1 VQGQRFSSSN
11 HIRVEL
17 RVNQRNIGMKG
28 IQFMAEAEA
37 KAANP
42 TKSKRAYHRKP
53 APPPPPEPPNPR
65 IATLEDQILK
75 LVDQRMSILT
85 EITAANGALSAAQFR
100 AQAAR
105 DGLVQLDQEVHY
117 RMALIA
123 QMKGQNQT
131 VIHGPSEAAP
141 VGLLTGFQP
150 GSVGSVPAAAPAL
163 VFDGGRRVRSE
174 AAIGVRDA
182 EAAARAAI

>member
-28 IQFMAEAEA
+28 IQFMAESEA
-37 KAANP
+37 KTANP

-105 DGLVQLDQEVHY
+105 DGLIQLDQEVQY

-123 QMKGQNQT
+123 QMKGGTQT
-131 VIHGPSEAAP
+131 VIHGPSEVSLP
-141 VGLLTGFQP
+141 VNFSVP
-150 GSVGSVPAAAPAL
+150 PNVGSVPAAAPAL